1 MAVDWNTVLSA
12 ASNAGSVLI
21 VGKYILKSVEKSN
34 ENLPVILEAIKTHS
48 AAIEELYN
56 ARNSHEKALTEVDTI
71 HKLKGCNIPK
81 VNP

>member
-48 AAIEELYN
+48 AAIEDLYN